1 MTAHM
6 ISERSGRPG
15 SPPPPPPKRIRL
27 RRSQSSSER
36 TCLAGPPGRPRPRRG
51 VSPHGPVPPVS
62 PSGGS
67 PPLPASPPPQGP
79 LLFAKRP
86 RTRLPHPIKMLI
98 AALYRYAKARKT
110 VASRA
115 GPPMSP
121 AMAHPADPLTGLPH
135 DERIRSR
142 KLAGGV
148 ATIIADATG
157 LTKAEGDTLEQELRS
172 AALAMPGV
180 EEARIAITAAQT
192 ARTLIAIG
200 SGKGGVGKS
209 TVTANLAIALARR
222 GKKVGL
228 IDADVYGPSQPTLL
242 GSHDKPEA
250 DKEKLLPVEAHG
262 IKFLSLGQLVSPGH
276 ALAWR
281 GPMATGALAN
291 LVEAEWGDSELLL
304 VDLPPGTGD
313 VQLSLIQRSRPA
325 GAVIVS
331 TPQDLSL
338 IDARRAVDL
347 FRKTSVPVLGIIEN
361 MATYECPH
369 CGEESHPFGSGG
381 AEAAATEMGFP
392 FLGRLP
398 LSVRIREASDAGT
411 PPAASEGPE
420 AEAFVAI
427 ARKLLEALET
437 PVH

>member
-1 MTAHM
+1 MD
-6 ISERSGRPG
+6 
-15 SPPPPPPKRIRL
+15 
-27 RRSQSSSER
+27 
-36 TCLAGPPGRPRPRRG
+36 
-51 VSPHGPVPPVS
+51 
-62 PSGGS
+62 
-67 PPLPASPPPQGP
+67 
-79 LLFAKRP
+79 
-86 RTRLPHPIKMLI
+86 
-98 AALYRYAKARKT
+98 
-110 VASRA
+110 
-115 GPPMSP
+115 
-121 AMAHPADPLTGLPH
+121 HPADPLTGLPH

-148 ATIIADATG
+148 ATIIVDATG
-157 LTKAEGDTLEQELRS
+157 LSDS
-172 AALAMPGV
+172 AAKAVEEEVRISALKIDGV
-180 EEARIAITAAQT
+180 SEARIAMTASQPH
-192 ARTLIAIG
+192 RTLIAIG

-209 TVTANLAIALARR
+209 TVSANLAIALAKS

-242 GSHDKPEA
+242 GTHDKPQAEN
-250 DKEKLLPVEAHG
+250 EKLIPVEAHG
-262 IKFLSLGQLVSPGH
+262 IRFLSLGQLVSPGH

-291 LVEAEWGDSELLL
+291 LVDADWGDIELLL

-347 FRKTSVPVLGIIEN
+347 FNKTSVPMLGIVEN
-361 MATYECPH
+361 MATYSCPH
-369 CGEESHPFGSGG
+369 CGEESHPFGIGG
-381 AEAAATEMGFP
+381 AEAAAAELGVP

-398 LSVRIREASDAGT
+398 LSLNIREASDAGT
-411 PPAASEGPE
+411 PPASSVGPE
-420 AEAFVAI
+420 ADAFATL
-427 ARKLLEALET
+427 ASKLLEVLET